1 MISASVGAP
10 KTDPEIRFLEDLYME
25 PEINFVSPWINFC
38 LHYFFVLRL
47 AGMKRPIKNVNNPE
61 PDIETSTLEAIMQ
74 TFIEEVLR

>member
-10 KTDPEIRFLEDLYME
+10 KTDPEIRFLEGLYME
-25 PEINFVSPWINFC
+25 PERNFVLPWINFC

-47 AGMKRPIKNVNNPE
+47 AGMKRPIKNVNKPE